1 MKNQRLPIILALA
14 LVFSTTP
21 AVCYAKATAAQRRS
35 RNDRAHRVERT
46 TSYPVEDV
54 IAGEVQFDLLL
65 AAPERRVRR
74 SVPEHREVRVPR
86 GRTVPDRF
94 RVPESR
100 LSTLLAERSIITNVL
115 VLPSGTDPDQVCEP
129 SVAAKGDL
137 IVYTANHFA
146 AFSTDGGQR
155 FTYLSPWRAFRGIPY
170 NFCCDQV
177 IQYVPQIDMFVWSLQ
192 ALSYQAQVILYAT
205 PENVRRGL
213 WKRLLFTPRNLRAAG
228 AQLDYTD
235 MTFGTNM
242 LYWSTNVF
250 GDPEEGD
257 ISIVVRI
264 PLAGLRRGNPLPRA
278 SKRRWGVRLAQN
290 SGTTGYFAAH
300 VDTST
305 LRVYSWDEAA
315 EDPTFRDVTVPSWN
329 HTTGWENVGSRV
341 LGATKSGDELW
352 FAWNARAR
360 GTDRP
365 FRFARVVRID
375 AHTFTLIGA
384 PDLWSSEY
392 RIGMP
397 ALATNS
403 VTSEVGISY
412 SFGRKLNHAVG
423 ILTGTQEHFTTAE
436 GGTTPADVLRWG
448 DYLSIRPHYDNAGTP
463 QPTFGATGY
472 VFDGSWNIR
481 PRYIVFGRGM

>member
-1 MKNQRLPIILALA
+1 MKKQRLHTIFALALA
-14 LVFSTTP
+14 LSATP
-21 AVCYAKATAAQRRS
+21 AVCPAKSAAAQRGS
-35 RNDRAHRVERT
+35 RNARAQRVDRA
-46 TSYPVEDV
+46 TSYPVENV
-54 IAGEVQFDLLL
+54 IAGEVQFDLLP
-65 AAPERRVRR
+65 APPERRVRR
-74 SVPEHREVRVPR
+74 SVPEHREVKVPV
-86 GRTVPDRF
+86 GRTVPDTSRAPEH
-94 RVPESR
+94 RV
-100 LSTLLAERSIITNVL
+100 STAQGERSIITNVL
-115 VLPSGTDPDQVCEP
+115 VLPSGADPNQVCEP

-146 AFSTDGGQR
+146 AFSTDSGQR

-170 NFCCDQV
+170 DFCCDQV

-192 ALSYQAQVILYAT
+192 ALGFRAQVILYAT

-213 WKRLLFTPRNLRAAG
+213 WKRLLFTPRNLRATG

-235 MTFGTNM
+235 MTFGANM

-264 PLAGLRRGNPLPRA
+264 PLAGLADGSPQPRA

-315 EDPTFRDVTVPSWN
+315 ADPTLRDVTVPTWN

-360 GTDRP
+360 GTERP
-365 FRFARVVRID
+365 FRFARVVRIN
-375 AHTFTLIGA
+375 ASTFTLIGN

-403 VTSEVGISY
+403 VTNEVGISY
-412 SFGRKLNHAVG
+412 SFGKRLDHAVG

-436 GGTTPADVLRWG
+436 GGTNPADVLRWG
-448 DYLSIRPHYDNAGTP
+448 DYLSIRQHYDNAGAP
-463 QPTFGATGY
+463 QSTFGATGY
-472 VFDGSWNIR
+472 VFNGSGNIR
-481 PRYIVFGRGM
+481 PRYVVFGRGR